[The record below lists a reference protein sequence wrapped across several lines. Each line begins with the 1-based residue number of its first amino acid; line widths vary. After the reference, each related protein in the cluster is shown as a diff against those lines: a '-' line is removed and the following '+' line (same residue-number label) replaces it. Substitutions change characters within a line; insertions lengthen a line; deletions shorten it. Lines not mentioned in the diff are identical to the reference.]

1 MNPLFPME
9 SAMAVWTDHGL
20 TNYQPSGS
28 SLALLWET
36 LKLWRRRA
44 EERDELARMDE
55 RSLHDIGLSRGAV
68 YAELHKPFWR
78 A

>member
-1 MNPLFPME
+1 
-9 SAMAVWTDHGL
+9 MAVWTDYGL
-20 TNYQPSGS
+20 TKYQPSVP

-44 EERDELARMDE
+44 QERNELARMDE
-55 RSLHDIGLSRGAV
+55 RTLHDIGLSRSAI

-78 A
+78 G

>member
-1 MNPLFPME
+1 ME
-9 SAMAVWTDHGL
+9 AVMAVWTDYGL
-20 TNYQPSGS
+20 TKYQSSGS
-28 SLALLWET
+28 PLALLWET

-44 EERDELARMDE
+44 QERNELARMDE
-55 RSLHDIGLSRGAV
+55 RTLHDIGLSRSAV

>member
-1 MNPLFPME
+1 
-9 SAMAVWTDHGL
+9 MAVWTDHGL

-44 EERDELARMDE
+44 EEREELARMDE
-55 RSLHDIGLSRGAV
+55 RSLHDIGLSRSAV

>member
-1 MNPLFPME
+1 
-9 SAMAVWTDHGL
+9 
-20 TNYQPSGS
+20 
-28 SLALLWET
+28 LWET

-44 EERDELARMDE
+44 EEREELARMDE
-55 RSLHDIGLSRGAV
+55 RSLHDIGLSRSAV

>member
-1 MNPLFPME
+1 
-9 SAMAVWTDHGL
+9 MAVWTDHGL
-20 TNYQPSGS
+20 TISQPSRFS

-44 EERDELARMDE
+44 QERNELARMDE
-55 RSLHDIGLSRGAV
+55 RTLHDIGLSRGAI

-78 A
+78 P